1 MALLAGIFP
10 VYPPGGYTGKIPIA
24 GKYIAV
30 PLILEATMV
39 QGMLYDPSD
48 LLTDEQLQVRIT
60 LMRQECPQFGE
71 TMAISHLRSLGF
83 HVSRER
89 VRNAVHI
96 TDPINQ
102 ALRWRGALIARR
114 PYSIQKPNLLWHIG

>member
-1 MALLAGIFP
+1 M
-10 VYPPGGYTGKIPIA
+10 
-24 GKYIAV
+24 
-30 PLILEATMV
+30 ILYRLRVEY
-39 QGMLYDPSD
+39 GMLYDPSD

-89 VRNAVHI
+89 VRNAVHV